1 MKTIRNNLWM
11 MMIAWIMVAEKREI
25 LGLVIA
31 ILASICIIPNLKKP
45 NKICLGK
52 ASVLVLLLFSVN
64 MALLNMTYLKTS
76 LPLVIFVFVEC
87 IDFVQLYQ
95 YQAKTKLKYL
105 YIILTFSVISYLVM
119 FGIIY
124 FIPSIILDI
133 HSKISS
139 FSLITVV
146 FIPYSSMLLYQIIK
160 KEYRIKKTREYLKTL
175 KNKSMFNIKA

>member
-1 MKTIRNNLWM
+1 MDQCN
-11 MMIAWIMVAEKREI
+11 KRT
-25 LGLVIA
+25 
-31 ILASICIIPNLKKP
+31 
-45 NKICLGK
+45 
-52 ASVLVLLLFSVN
+52 N
-64 MALLNMTYLKTS
+64 MLSY
-76 LPLVIFVFVEC
+76 FFVEC